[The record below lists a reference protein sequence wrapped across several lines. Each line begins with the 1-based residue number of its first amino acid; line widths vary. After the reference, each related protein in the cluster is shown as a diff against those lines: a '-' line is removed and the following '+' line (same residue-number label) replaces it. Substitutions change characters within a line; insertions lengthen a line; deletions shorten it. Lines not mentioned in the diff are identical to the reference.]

1 MVLSSGEIRQK
12 KSQLSFPSSEWFKAY
27 ADELSQ
33 DAEWRAIGKFFS
45 CSYMLDVSGE
55 KFILTFV
62 DGVLVNVKS
71 NPLIGPLYSKV
82 EWRAIGKF
90 FSCSYMLDVS
100 GEKFILTFVDGVLVN
115 VKSNPLI
122 GPLYSKDGWSFA
134 IRAPLDTWKK
144 YMQQKPP
151 A

>member
-12 KSQLSFPSSEWFKAY
+12 KSQLSFPSSEWFKVY

-33 DAEWRAIGKFFS
+33 DA
-45 CSYMLDVSGE
+45 
-55 KFILTFV
+55 
-62 DGVLVNVKS
+62 
-71 NPLIGPLYSKV
+71 

-144 YMQQKPP
+144 SLLQNTIISLQLQMPKHLKEWLLKEI
-151 A
+151 